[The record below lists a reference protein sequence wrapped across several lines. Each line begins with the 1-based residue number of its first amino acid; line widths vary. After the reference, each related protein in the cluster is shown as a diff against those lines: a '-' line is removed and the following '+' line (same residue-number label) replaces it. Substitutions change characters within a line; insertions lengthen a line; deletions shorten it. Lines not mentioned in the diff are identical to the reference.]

1 MPLLSKSLKIKILWA
16 FLATMVAALG
26 LIMLTKHGQ
35 NPKNNPITAVFQ
47 QSEMLR
53 DMANHA
59 NVLGIAKK
67 DLSWDGQN
75 PTSLSKI
82 YQDLW
87 PITPPVFQGNPPL
100 NWQMGWAGEH
110 LVFFLE
116 GLSKAPCQALNE
128 AMNIKDPIAESLW
141 SKQDLLRRKATFPPV
156 QDTRLQNR
164 GCVKTLFA
172 THVYYDVL

>member
-1 MPLLSKSLKIKILWA
+1 MRPLSKSLKIKIFSA
-16 FLATMVAALG
+16 FLAAIVAALG
-26 LIMLTKHGQ
+26 LIMLTKHAQ
-35 NPKNNPITAVFQ
+35 NPQNNPITTVFQ

-53 DMANHA
+53 DMANHT

-75 PTSLSKI
+75 PTSLSQI
-82 YQDLW
+82 YQDIW
-87 PITPPVFQGNPPL
+87 PVTPPVFPDTPPL
-100 NWQMGWAGEH
+100 SWQMGWAGEH

-116 GLSKAPCQALNE
+116 GLSKATCQALNE
-128 AMNIKDPIAESLW
+128 AMNVKGPIPESLW

-172 THVYYDVL
+172 THVYYDAL